1 MSDWAGIAWL
11 VVLLAANA
19 FFVGAEFAV
28 ISARRSQIEPHADR
42 GSRAAKTALYA
53 MEHATLMLATCQLGI
68 TICSL
73 LILNV
78 SEPAIHHLLAGPLG
92 LTGIPEAAV
101 DVVGFVVALLVV
113 SYLHVVF
120 GEMVPKNLAFSLP
133 DRAVLMLAPPLVAVS
148 KAFHPII
155 VALNWTANHVLRLF
169 RVEPK
174 DEAASTY
181 TLDEV
186 ATIVT
191 QSRREGV
198 LDDSAGTVTAVVEF
212 TEKKAADIAVPVS
225 ALVTLPETTTPAEIE
240 RAVAQHGYSRY
251 VIVDRSGHPTGY
263 VHLKDVLR
271 AAEGSDADM
280 ARPIP
285 SKRVHH
291 MVSMLETTD
300 LEDALA
306 LMRRSGRHLAQV
318 RDDSGDVK
326 AVLFLEDV
334 IEELVGEVQDA
345 TERRRFA

>member
-1 MSDWAGIAWL
+1 
-11 VVLLAANA
+11 
-19 FFVGAEFAV
+19 
-28 ISARRSQIEPHADR
+28 
-42 GSRAAKTALYA
+42 
-53 MEHATLMLATCQLGI
+53 
-68 TICSL
+68 
-73 LILNV
+73 
-78 SEPAIHHLLAGPLG
+78 
-92 LTGIPEAAV
+92 
-101 DVVGFVVALLVV
+101 
-113 SYLHVVF
+113 
-120 GEMVPKNLAFSLP
+120 
-133 DRAVLMLAPPLVAVS
+133 
-148 KAFHPII
+148 

-251 VIVDRSGHPTGY
+251 VIVDETGHPTGY

-285 SKRVHH
+285 AKRVHH

-318 RDDSGDVK
+318 RDDRGDVQS
-326 AVLFLEDV
+326 VLFLEDV

-345 TERRRFA
+345 TERRRFV